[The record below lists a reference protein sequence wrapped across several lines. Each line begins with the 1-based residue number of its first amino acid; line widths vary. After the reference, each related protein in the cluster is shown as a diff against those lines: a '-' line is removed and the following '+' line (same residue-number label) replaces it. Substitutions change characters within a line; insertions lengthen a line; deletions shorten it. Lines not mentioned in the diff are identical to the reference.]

1 MSTITTTEI
10 YETPF
15 ERFNANNNLVTND
28 SDDEKAFIPLDTQT
42 MISYSL
48 LMLFIVYMIYLF
60 ICMFYKNKN

>member
-15 ERFNANNNLVTND
+15 ERFNANNNLVVND

-42 MISYSL
+42 MIAYIL
-48 LMLFIVYMIYLF
+48 LILFIAYMIYLF